1 MPLKKILILDG
12 VVAVCRFRDDGVIM
26 DAAGLMPQDL
36 IERLAHFAQ
45 WYRRMVSGN
54 IDLLSLFSQMSGWSP
69 SQGWIVR
76 GAAMTVCGVG
86 NMVCMIENEGS
97 SLNEI
102 MRVLNETA
110 HE

>member
-1 MPLKKILILDG
+1 
-12 VVAVCRFRDDGVIM
+12 
-26 DAAGLMPQDL
+26 
-36 IERLAHFAQ
+36 
-45 WYRRMVSGN
+45 
-54 IDLLSLFSQMSGWSP
+54 
-69 SQGWIVR
+69 VR

-102 MRVLNETA
+102 MRALNETA